1 MRFDIDYY
9 RNINLEYLNSLTG
22 YDPSK
27 EKTLNDLK
35 RAVGQETYDFD
46 KFNERVRNFFITLV
60 DEIEGTISNA
70 ELYRSHKLCK
80 INNDYDTRTG
90 EKMTSS
96 KPIYSPYNYD
106 SYGDKM
112 SFDSAINEI
121 KSRVGIED
129 IIAKYYTNDYKIQN
143 GKGSCLCPFH
153 EEDTPSFSF
162 DTQKNLFHC
171 FGCGES
177 GDQISFVEKYLN
189 LSFKDAVKQINSDF
203 GLNLSI
209 SDYDNSD
216 RKNQNTV
223 SYSYSKFPPKEKKN
237 EISEEVDENTKLKIK
252 EINRETARFYNN
264 YLFTENGKKGLDYF
278 TARGLSISAIR
289 HFGLGYAPENRFD
302 LINHLK
308 KLGYTEAEM
317 IQANVAYKSK
327 SGYTMDRFGGRAI
340 FPIIDENGTVV
351 AFGGRALGDEKAKYV
366 NTSETPIYK
375 KNNELFAMNFAKNN
389 SGQII
394 LTEGYMD
401 AIALHSVGITN
412 AVASLGTALTENQ
425 VELIRKHCN
434 EVVICYDSDTAGQN
448 ATQRAIPMLQ
458 KSGLT
463 VKVISVPNGKD
474 PDEFVKANGENAPVL
489 FRKLIDESEI
499 AEEINDDTVDHAQP
513 NTIMRETGSDFDENL
528 KAKLRLEII
537 PKFSNKASQRLLG
550 SVRITVNDR
559 FTFSV
564 YIMTANDGHAYIK
577 YPTYQNSKG
586 DYCDYIKPSSPQSAK
601 LITEAVLNNFNP
613 NKKIDVTVGVPQ
625 AYSTVK
631 IVRLHPFDNNGHL
644 NKAYATICLDN
655 LIDIN
660 CVSIKQYRTRENQY
674 ESTVSL
680 PINNYGEIV
689 NVVDRNYLNEINQC
703 CVGAF
708 TEKRVQYYKEKK
720 NHRDEQSQ
728 TTERD
733 TEKGFTRNSVG
744 ISL

>member
-60 DEIEGTISNA
+60 DEVEGTISNA

-106 SYGDKM
+106 SYGDKI

-129 IIAKYYTNDYKIQN
+129 VIAKYYTNDYKIQN

-177 GDQISFVEKYLN
+177 GDQISFVEKLLN

-223 SYSYSKFPPKEKKN
+223 SYSKFPPKEKKN
-237 EISEEVDENTKLKIK
+237 EISEEVDESTKQKIK
-252 EINRETARFYNN
+252 DINLETAKFYRHS
-264 YLFTENGKKGLDYF
+264 LFTENGKKGLDYF
-278 TARGLSISAIR
+278 TARGLSISTIR

-351 AFGGRALGDEKAKYV
+351 AFGGRAMGEEKAKYV

-375 KNNELFAMNFAKNN
+375 KSNELFAMNFAKNN

-458 KSGLT
+458 KVGLT
-463 VKVISVPNGKD
+463 VKVVAVPNGKD
-474 PDEFVKANGENAPVL
+474 PDEFIKANGENAPVL

-499 AEEINDDTVDHAQP
+499 AEEINDDTVDHART
-513 NTIMRETGSDFDENL
+513 NVGREVRSDNL
-528 KAKLRLEII
+528 RAKLHIEMHKPRM
-537 PKFSNKASQRLLG
+537 SGNSLG
-550 SVRITVNDR
+550 YADITVNDR
-559 FTFSV
+559 FSFTV
-564 YIMTANDGHAYIK
+564 WVMPKHDGTGNYLL
-577 YPTYQNSKG
+577 YPNYKNSKG
-586 DYCDYIKPSSPQSAK
+586 QYSSYVQPTDKQAAD
-601 LITEAVLNNFNP
+601 LLTNAVLSCFDENNN
-613 NKKIDVTVGVPQ
+613 IISDDVTVGEKQP
-625 AYSTVK
+625 YSLTKLIRITPLEKNNQLNHAIATV
-631 IVRLHPFDNNGHL
+631 
-644 NKAYATICLDN
+644 CCDN
-655 LIDIN
+655 LININ
-660 CVSIKQYRTRENQY
+660 AINVKQYSAKEQGFA
-674 ESTVSL
+674 
-680 PINNYGEIV
+680 NYITMPQFTQKAHD
-689 NVVDRNYLNEINQC
+689 VVTFKDEKMLNEI
-703 CVGAF
+703 
-708 TEKRVQYYKEKK
+708 KETCINEMSRLRANFYSNNKK
-720 NHRDEQSQ
+720 N
-728 TTERD
+728 
-733 TEKGFTRNSVG
+733 KGM
-744 ISL
+744 SL